1 MAKKSLQQ
9 GKVWLKRRTG
19 KYRGSVVFLACV
31 NAVATALSLAFAFL
45 VRYLI
50 NGAANGQEKAIWIF
64 AGVLLGVL
72 FLRIFLNTLARY
84 LAERQRAKITAEL
97 RTELF
102 GKILRSDFEKV
113 QAYHSGE
120 LLNRLTSDVTE
131 VATDT
136 VGLLPALVGMIVQCF
151 GAIAA
156 LILIDPLFTAIY
168 VVCGGV
174 FGAITAVFRKQI
186 KKRQKQV
193 LEADGASRSFMQES
207 VASTLTIKAYG
218 AEEKTRKK
226 AGALAK
232 NYYQARMSRNR
243 LSSLMSAM
251 FSLLGNFG
259 LIFAIIWCSVSV
271 LQNGVH
277 ADYGAMLSVVL
288 LLMQLQQPFTAFSSW
303 VPLYYARLTSGE
315 RLSQV
320 DDIPCECIVAPA
332 QDISAYD
339 TLVGIAV
346 ESVDFTYDR
355 TAVLRDACV
364 TLKKGETVCV
374 TGESGSG
381 KSTLFKLLLSVL
393 TPSAGGL
400 WLLGEQGEKT
410 PLTAKER
417 DLFAY
422 VPQGKFLFSGTIYEN
437 LTFFTQPAD
446 DAEEKI
452 KDALKTACAEFVWDL
467 PLGLQTPLGEN
478 GVGLSEGQMQRLA
491 VARAI
496 LSDRPI
502 LLLDEATSALD
513 GDTER
518 KMLENIKALPNK
530 TCLMVTHRPAA
541 LEIADKVL
549 TVKDGQIN

>member
-1 MAKKSLQQ
+1 MAKKALHQN
-9 GKVWLKRRTG
+9 GKAWLKQRTG

-50 NGAANGQEKAIWIF
+50 NGAASGKEKAIWIF

-97 RTELF
+97 RTQLF
-102 GKILRSDFEKV
+102 GKILRSDFEQT

-136 VGLLPALVGMIVQCF
+136 VGLLPALVGMIVQCL
-151 GAIAA
+151 GATAA
-156 LILIDPLFTAIY
+156 LLLIDPLFTAIY
-168 VVCGGV
+168 LVCGGI

-186 KKRQKQV
+186 KKRQKRV
-193 LEADGASRSFMQES
+193 LETDGAARSFMQES
-207 VASTLTIKAYG
+207 VTSTLTVKAYG
-218 AEEKTRKK
+218 AESKAQDK
-226 AGALAK
+226 AGAF
-232 NYYQARMSRNR
+232 NEEYYQARMSRNR
-243 LSSLMSAM
+243 LSSLMNAM

-271 LQNGVH
+271 LNDGVN

-288 LLMQLQQPFTAFSSW
+288 LLMQLQQPFTSFSSW
-303 VPLYYARLTSGE
+303 VPLYYARIASGE
-315 RLSQV
+315 RLSQI
-320 DDIPCECIVAPA
+320 DDIPCECIITPA
-332 QDISAYD
+332 ENTTAYD
-339 TLVGIAV
+339 TLA
-346 ESVDFTYDR
+346 SVALENISFTYGR
-355 TAVLRDACV
+355 NAVLDGASV
-364 TLKKGETVCV
+364 VLHKDEIVCV

-393 TPSAGGL
+393 TPKDGGL
-400 WLLGEQGEKT
+400 WLQSVSGEKT

-437 LTFFTQPAD
+437 LTFFTGATG
-446 DAEEKI
+446 DAEI
-452 KDALKTACAEFVWDL
+452 KGALAVACADFVWDL
-467 PLGLQTPLGEN
+467 PQGLQTQLGEN
-478 GVGLSEGQMQRLA
+478 GIGLSEGQMQRLA

-496 LSDRPI
+496 LSNRPI

-513 GDTER
+513 GETER
-518 KMLENIKALPNK
+518 KLLENIKALPDK

-541 LEIADKVL
+541 LEIADKVI
-549 TVKDGQIN
+549 TVQDGKIL